1 MTRLSAWKAARVI
14 TVSDFSK
21 QEIVRH
27 LGVPQ
32 SKVEVIYSGV
42 TRLAGSAPGKD
53 EASVL
58 FVGSLFNRRHIPEL
72 IAGFERLAIRHP
84 SARLDLVGDNRTRP
98 HIDVDQLIATSRV
111 RDRIRARAFV
121 ADDELASL
129 YQRARAFV
137 FLSGYEGFAL
147 TPLEALG
154 AGIPI
159 VLLATD
165 VAHEVYGPAAIYVD
179 RPEPALIAAALER
192 ALFDDAERER
202 VLAAASAQLERYSW
216 RECAHRTLQVLVA
229 CASRK

>member
-1 MTRLSAWKAARVI
+1 MA
-14 TVSDFSK
+14 DFSK

-42 TRLAGSAPGKD
+42 TRLVHRRVSEGGPPASAHPPGD
-53 EASVL
+53 DDASVL
-58 FVGSLFNRRHIPEL
+58 FVGSLFNRRHVPEL
-72 IAGFERLAIRHP
+72 IAGFEQLATRHP
-84 SARLDLVGDNRTRP
+84 SARLELVGDNRTRP
-98 HIDVDQLIATSRV
+98 HIDVGQLIARSRV

-154 AGIPI
+154 AGIPV

-165 VAHEVYGPAAIYVD
+165 VAHEIYGPAATYVD
-179 RPEPALIAAALER
+179 RPEPGPIADALER
-192 ALFDDAERER
+192 ALFDDDERTR
-202 VLAAASAQLERYSW
+202 TLAAAPAQLERYSW
-216 RECAHRTLQVLVA
+216 RECAQRTLQVLLA
-229 CASRK
+229 CGRSS